1 VQFDAA
7 SRASALEADL
17 GVRDHSAALCASHDG
32 AESGHVDV
40 ARLDL
45 RDTPRG
51 GRRAR
56 FRRGAGGLRFTF
68 AIPIVVLVSALS
80 IFALAHGMFQPLR
93 ARFYAVRQL
102 RDTPTSDTLDAID
115 PATLKRSAREGGG
128 ESGPTHP
135 STVEAYIPG

>member
-7 SRASALEADL
+7 SRASALEADV
-17 GVRDHSAALCASHDG
+17 GVRDHSAALGASHDG
-32 AESGHVDV
+32 AESRHIDV
-40 ARLDL
+40 AWFDL

-51 GRRAR
+51 SRRAR

-80 IFALAHGMFQPLR
+80 IFAIAHGVFQPFR

-102 RDTPTSDTLDAID
+102 RDTPTSGIVDAMD
-115 PATLKRSAREGGG
+115 PTTLKRSAREGGG
-128 ESGPTHP
+128 ESGPTHTNTCKGP
-135 STVEAYIPG
+135 HS